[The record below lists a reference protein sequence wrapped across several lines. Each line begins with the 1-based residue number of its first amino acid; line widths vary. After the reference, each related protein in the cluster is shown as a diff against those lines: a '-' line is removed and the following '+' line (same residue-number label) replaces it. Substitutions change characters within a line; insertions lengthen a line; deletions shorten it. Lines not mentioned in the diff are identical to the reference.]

1 MQPGETHLF
10 AAHRWENV
18 GAPPLKGQQPAYIER
33 ELAAFAQGMRQ
44 NDINEPMR
52 TIAGQLTPG
61 EMHAVAV
68 YYGAVG
74 AIRTTQ
80 K

>member
-1 MQPGETHLF
+1 
-10 AAHRWENV
+10 
-18 GAPPLKGQQPAYIER
+18 LKGQQPAYIER

-52 TIAGQLTPG
+52 TIAGQLTPD

-68 YYGAVG
+68 YYGAEG
-74 AIRTTQ
+74 AVRTIQ